1 MNDELLLNF
10 YTVNNFICFLES
22 GHDVIVSQLFM
33 SLRDLRVHVVSVV
46 NWLTSIPVM
55 ENGVWTFPYNTS
67 SCCPCDVFIII
78 KEIA

>member
-22 GHDVIVSQLFM
+22 GNDVIVSQPFM
-33 SLRDLRVHVVSVV
+33 SLCDLRVRIVSVV

-55 ENGVWTFPYNTS
+55 ENGV
-67 SCCPCDVFIII
+67 
-78 KEIA
+78 

>member
-22 GHDVIVSQLFM
+22 GNDVIVSQLFM
-33 SLRDLRVHVVSVV
+33 SLCDLRVRIVSFV

-55 ENGVWTFPYNTS
+55 ENGV
-67 SCCPCDVFIII
+67 
-78 KEIA
+78 